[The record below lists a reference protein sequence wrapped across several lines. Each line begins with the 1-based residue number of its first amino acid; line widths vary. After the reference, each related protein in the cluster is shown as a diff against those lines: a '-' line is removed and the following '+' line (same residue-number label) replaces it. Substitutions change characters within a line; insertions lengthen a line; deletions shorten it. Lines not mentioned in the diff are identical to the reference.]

1 MISSEFQ
8 SKGSAITQ
16 IKLIQFETIELL
28 ASVAMLRG
36 YGVKGIQKIEP
47 LLEEIPPLIILGKI
61 V

>member
-16 IKLIQFETIELL
+16 IKLIQFDTFELL

-36 YGVKGIQKIEP
+36 YGVKGI
-47 LLEEIPPLIILGKI
+47 
-61 V
+61 